1 MIRDLLLLVVLP
13 GVLVYCAVDALPAPI
28 ALCVLVALLVHV
40 AQALRTRQ
48 FVPHPALARGRVA
61 VTGLAA
67 VACALFALG
76 FGLTWWV
83 VHDHDRVAD
92 RTVELATTGTS
103 PAALV
108 TTGLGLLAAAL
119 TLAAAHWRRDLAPP
133 VLPIAW
139 FAVGMCW
146 FVSSGATIDVE
157 GSGER
162 HLGLHVATA
171 AMLLVT
177 AAGVVGSLARVA
189 ERRRRRT
196 WRPEPRAT
204 TPGRVVPGDRVVTI
218 STHGL

>member
-1 MIRDLLLLVVLP
+1 
-13 GVLVYCAVDALPAPI
+13 ALPAPI

-119 TLAAAHWRRDLAPP
+119 TVAAAHWRRDLAPP

-139 FAVGMCW
+139 FAVGCAGSSRAGRRSTSRAAASATSASTSRRQPCCW
-146 FVSSGATIDVE
+146 
-157 GSGER
+157 
-162 HLGLHVATA
+162 
-171 AMLLVT
+171 
-177 AAGVVGSLARVA
+177 
-189 ERRRRRT
+189 
-196 WRPEPRAT
+196 
-204 TPGRVVPGDRVVTI
+204 
-218 STHGL
+218 